1 MITNNAEQKAI
12 RQNWGQKYEIFEE
25 FWWKIVMSSELLTG
39 NVDEQFNYDSGE
51 TETCPRELSENQ
63 GEHADEYRGVLDSH
77 VE

>member
-1 MITNNAEQKAI
+1 
-12 RQNWGQKYEIFEE
+12 
-25 FWWKIVMSSELLTG
+25 MSSELLTG

-63 GEHADEYRGVLDSH
+63 GEHADEYRGVMDSH